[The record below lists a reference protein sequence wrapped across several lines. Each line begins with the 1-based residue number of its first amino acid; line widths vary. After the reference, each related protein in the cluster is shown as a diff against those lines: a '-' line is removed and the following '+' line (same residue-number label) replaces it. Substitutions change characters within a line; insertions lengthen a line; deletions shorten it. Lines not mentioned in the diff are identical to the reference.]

1 LGAIAPSNRITMG
14 FIGTG
19 RQAAGANIP
28 QFMALPE
35 VQVVAVCDVDS
46 WRLGQAREQVETY
59 YARQSH
65 GGDYKGCATF
75 TDFREL
81 LARTDIDTVMIS
93 TPDHWHVPM
102 AVAALHRVPITGL
115 FRKIK
120 GATLSPLTNH
130 AKITVRSTQ
139 FPSQGSLNLFW
150 AGRKSEMHRHQ
161 RLKQPQLQLPAPR
174 R

>member
-1 LGAIAPSNRITMG
+1 MG

-46 WRLGQAREQVETY
+46 WRLGQAREQMETY

-102 AVAALHRVPITGL
+102 AVAMGVSENCVSSALDRPKKHSRTS
-115 FRKIK
+115 R
-120 GATLSPLTNH
+120 
-130 AKITVRSTQ
+130 
-139 FPSQGSLNLFW
+139 
-150 AGRKSEMHRHQ
+150 RKSRRPRPNWTTTYGWGLRPRCLTSKSASTRHTIS
-161 RLKQPQLQLPAPR
+161 RPGAAGCAILITATA
-174 R
+174 